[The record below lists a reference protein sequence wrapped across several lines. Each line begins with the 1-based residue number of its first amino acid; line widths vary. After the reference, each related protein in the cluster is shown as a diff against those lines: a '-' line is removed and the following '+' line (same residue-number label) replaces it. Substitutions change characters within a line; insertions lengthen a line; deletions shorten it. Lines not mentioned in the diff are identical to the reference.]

1 MHTYSASIAID
12 GWKPFK
18 IRKNQT
24 LETGKCRLKLELNP
38 TKPLRLPEVTVIV
51 LLVGPLKKEHEEI
64 PSWIFGPFHDV
75 LEKPDK
81 IPKNGRLEAKTVHS
95 PTG

>member
-1 MHTYSASIAID
+1 MLE
-12 GWKPFK
+12 
-18 IRKNQT
+18 T
-24 LETGKCRLKLELNP
+24 LQNKKESNETGKCRLKLELNP

-64 PSWIFGPFHDV
+64 PSWIFGPFHDI
-75 LEKPDK
+75 LKKPDK
-81 IPKNGRLEAKTVHS
+81 IPKNGRLEAKTVRS